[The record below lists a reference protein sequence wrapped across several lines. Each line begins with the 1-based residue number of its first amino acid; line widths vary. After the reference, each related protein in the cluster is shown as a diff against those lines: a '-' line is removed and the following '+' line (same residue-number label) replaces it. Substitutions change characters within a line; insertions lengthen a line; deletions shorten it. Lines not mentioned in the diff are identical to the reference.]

1 MQVGF
6 QGHNLLSKSG
16 EISAIDAFSSAPVL
30 AIYFAANWCLVCKE
44 FTPVLIENYNKW
56 NAKSKEI
63 EIVMISRDRDQAEFN
78 EHYKELPWLALPLQ
92 EIELMVTLRNVY
104 RIEGLPTFIIIEK
117 SGIILNGDAREE
129 IDIYGEKA
137 LSIFQDL
144 YP

>member
-1 MQVGF
+1 
-6 QGHNLLSKSG
+6 
-16 EISAIDAFSSAPVL
+16 
-30 AIYFAANWCLVCKE
+30 
-44 FTPVLIENYNKW
+44 
-56 NAKSKEI
+56 
-63 EIVMISRDRDQAEFN
+63 MISRDRDQAEFN